1 MEPDD
6 RVALFPLFTVLVF
19 VCTLGAIIND
29 FIYSAGGDSFVTRN
43 GRLSAII
50 QNYNTDF
57 YRANKTRDTAKKYHV
72 SAVALICTYL

>member
-1 MEPDD
+1 MTEWLSFLSLP
-6 RVALFPLFTVLVF
+6 FSFSLVPP
-19 VCTLGAIIND
+19 GAIIND